1 MKKTLIVFGFVAFA
15 AIALSSCKKDY
26 TCECTSTVDGIASIS
41 YPYESVKKSDATES
55 CDALNATWTANS
67 VGKCELK

>member
-26 TCECTSTVDGIASIS
+26 TCECTTTMPGLAPQTTTTVINA
-41 YPYESVKKSDATES
+41 KKSDAT
-55 CDALNATWTANS
+55 TT
-67 VGKCELK
+67 CENGSQTVMGIVTVCKLK